1 MDIKK
6 IIKVILKEKG
16 KGNADAARAFGITP
30 QSMISRMRGKSIRV
44 DTVQEML
51 DELGYSLMV
60 VPKGT
65 RARAGWFSVSGN
77 ADAHAPA
84 DPPKKPM
91 KPTNWVDDW
100 EETEEK
106 DGRRR
111 DWTDK
116 YYGGGE

>member
-1 MDIKK
+1 MDIKE

-16 KGNADAARAFGITP
+16 MGNADAARAFGITP

-44 DTVQEML
+44 DTVQDML

-65 RARAGWFSVSGN
+65 RERSGWFSVSGN
-77 ADAHAPA
+77 MSASSESA
-84 DPPKKPM
+84 DPPKNPM
-91 KPTNWVDDW
+91 KPINWI
-100 EETEEK
+100 EP
-106 DGRRR
+106 DGAGSHRR

>member
-1 MDIKK
+1 MDIKE

-16 KGNADAARAFGITP
+16 MGNADAARAFGITP

-77 ADAHAPA
+77 VHAPA
-84 DPPKKPM
+84 DPPKNPI
-91 KPTNWVDDW
+91 
-100 EETEEK
+100 EETQRLTPEEI
-106 DGRRR
+106 DEARNR

-116 YYGGGE
+116 YYSGGE

>member
-1 MDIKK
+1 MDIKE

-16 KGNADAARAFGITP
+16 MGNADAARAFGITP

-65 RARAGWFSVSGN
+65 RARAGWFAVSGDAN
-77 ADAHAPA
+77 ARSEPS
-84 DPPKKPM
+84 DPPKKPV
-91 KPTNWVDDW
+91 KPTNLVEP
-100 EETEEK
+100 EET
-106 DGRRR
+106 GSHRR

>member
-1 MDIKK
+1 MDIKE

-16 KGNADAARAFGITP
+16 MGNADAARAFGITP

-44 DTVQEML
+44 DTVHEML

-65 RARAGWFSVSGN
+65 RARAGWFAVSGDSN
-77 ADAHAPA
+77 VRSDPA
-84 DPPKKPM
+84 DTPKKPM
-91 KPTNWVDDW
+91 RPTNWIDTDDAAAH
-100 EETEEK
+100 
-106 DGRRR
+106 RR